1 MLRNHQLDKK
11 FYIYKASRTMTL
23 GQDLFRL
30 KISHVASIPP
40 VVYKSTPH
48 GVKKQL
54 ERCNACLQTTPK

>member
-1 MLRNHQLDKK
+1 
-11 FYIYKASRTMTL
+11 MTL

-30 KISHVASIPP
+30 KISHVASKPP

>member
-1 MLRNHQLDKK
+1 
-11 FYIYKASRTMTL
+11 MTL

-30 KISHVASIPP
+30 KISHVASKPP

-54 ERCNACLQTTPK
+54 ERCNACLQATPK